1 MAEEE
6 LDAKALYAV
15 SKAKAILIIEHPFY
29 ASLLCNMPF
38 VEDKSTKTMA
48 VDGSNVY
55 YNPEFVNGLS
65 TNESKFVLAHEVM
78 HCALDHMGRLNSRD
92 SYMWNVAGDYIIN
105 DMLVTDCVGKMPE
118 GALYDV
124 NIVQAGN
131 YTTDGVYKLLPK
143 NNGKGPGPD
152 GTPGDLPGGGNPF
165 DELRKGNYD
174 DQAKQDW
181 EIRVVQA
188 GIAAKNAGNLPAG
201 AKRLIDSLVQPKV
214 AWQEVLRRFVSKQAK
229 DTRSFSRPN
238 RRFLAQGMYL
248 PAMSG
253 EKIGRIA
260 IGVDCSGSISDT
272 VLREFASEIH
282 SIKQLMNPAGI
293 DVFYFDSEVSHT
305 ETYGPDDELDIKAH
319 GGGGTAF
326 SPIFKA
332 INKLEEL
339 PVATVVLTDLYCN
352 DFGDAPEYPVL
363 WVTNGADEAP
373 WGEIIKM

>member
-38 VEDKSTKTMA
+38 VEDKTTETMA
-48 VDGSNVY
+48 VDGSYVY

-78 HCALDHMGRLNSRD
+78 HCALDHMGRLNNRD
-92 SYMWNVAGDYIIN
+92 HYLWNVAGDYIIN
-105 DMLVTDCVGKMPE
+105 DMLVTDSVGKMPD
-118 GALYDV
+118 GALYDQ
-124 NIVQAGN
+124 NIVKAGN

-143 NNGKGPGPD
+143 GGKGRKPGN
-152 GTPGDLPGGGNPF
+152 LPGGGQPF
-165 DELRKGNYD
+165 DELRAGNYD
-174 DQAKQDW
+174 DKAKQDW

-260 IGVDCSGSISDT
+260 VAVDCSGSISNE

-293 DVFYFDSEVSHT
+293 DVLYFDSEVSHT
-305 ETYGPDDELDIKAH
+305 ETYGPEDEHDIKAH

-332 INKLEEL
+332 IDKLEEL
-339 PVATVVLTDLYCN
+339 PVATVVLTDLCCD
-352 DFGDAPEYPVL
+352 DFGNAPEYPVL
-363 WVTNGADEAP
+363 WVTNYAEKAP